1 LSKVTVVDYG
11 LGNLKS
17 VSQALKALGAEPQV
31 TSDPDIVALAERVIL
46 PGVGAFRVAMEALI
60 SQGLSDAVLATA
72 KKGTP
77 ILGICLGMQLLFDSS
92 NEFGY
97 TDGLG
102 LIPGK
107 VSPIVSSS
115 ERSPAVRST
124 HIGWRTLDM
133 TQSGSSIR
141 DFAGLRPDT
150 SYYFVHSYGASPL
163 RESDLYASVLYGGQN
178 VCAVAGN
185 ENVQGVQFHPEKSA
199 KAGLRVLESFLA
211 G

>member
-31 TSDPDIVALAERVIL
+31 TSDPDIVDRAERVIL
-46 PGVGAFRVAMEALI
+46 PGVGAFRVAMEALR
-60 SQGLSDAVLATA
+60 SRGLFDAVLATA

-92 NEFGY
+92 DEFGH

-107 VSPIVSSS
+107 VSPIVSPE

-124 HIGWRTLDM
+124 HIGWRTLDI
-133 TQSGSSIR
+133 TPAGRSIR

-150 SYYFVHSYGASPL
+150 SYYFVHSYGANPL
-163 RESDLYASVLYGGQN
+163 HESDFYASVLYGGQK
-178 VCAVAGN
+178 VCAVAGK

-199 KAGLRVLESFLA
+199 KAGLRVLESFLDL
-211 G
+211 

>member
-17 VSQALKALGAEPQV
+17 VSQALKALGAEPRV
-31 TSDPDIVALAERVIL
+31 TSDPESLDRAERIIL
-46 PGVGAFRVAMEALI
+46 PGVGAFRVAMEALH
-60 SQGLSDAVLATA
+60 SQALSDAILAAA

-92 NEFGY
+92 SEFGY

-107 VSPIVSSS
+107 VSPIVSSPA
-115 ERSPAVRST
+115 RSPAVRST
-124 HIGWRTLDM
+124 HIGWRTLDI
-133 TQSGSSIR
+133 TPAGYSVRNFG
-141 DFAGLRPDT
+141 GLRADT
-150 SYYFVHSYGASPL
+150 SYYFVHSYGANPL
-163 RESDLYASVLYGGQN
+163 HESDLYASVTYGDQN
-178 VCAVAGN
+178 VCAAAGK

-199 KAGLRVLESFLA
+199 KAGLRVLESFFVL
-211 G
+211 